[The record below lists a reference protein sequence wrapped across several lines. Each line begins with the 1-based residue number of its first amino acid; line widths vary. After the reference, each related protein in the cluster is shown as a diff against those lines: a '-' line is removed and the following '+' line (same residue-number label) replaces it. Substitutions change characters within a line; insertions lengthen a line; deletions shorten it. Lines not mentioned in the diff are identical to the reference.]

1 MEPRPGGSAGAA
13 GRQRHAPRRQ
23 WFLSDA
29 RNDQRHQS
37 RFAGRPAHKGAHRP
51 VSDAHHRPQTPVSP
65 DATIDAGGDAMKDG
79 LNGWAVDSK
88 DASGIEAEPVFH
100 TLSDDREVLLL
111 LLYQRE
117 AASKFDCRLS
127 YSTYTGE
134 WVEDDVVFEGVVGD
148 DFFGQLDGEDGRVAF
163 VIGGLDIPDIGA
175 FVVIPDARC
184 FDKFR
189 VRMRSEE
196 HTS

>member
-1 MEPRPGGSAGAA
+1 
-13 GRQRHAPRRQ
+13 
-23 WFLSDA
+23 
-29 RNDQRHQS
+29 
-37 RFAGRPAHKGAHRP
+37 
-51 VSDAHHRPQTPVSP
+51 
-65 DATIDAGGDAMKDG
+65 MKNG

-88 DASGIEAEPVFH
+88 DAFRIEAEPVFH

-163 VIGGLDIPDIGA
+163 VVGGLDIPDIGV

-184 FDKFR
+184 STSSGLGWARMFQSMSFV
-189 VRMRSEE
+189 VRLR
-196 HTS
+196 